1 MAPDWGFPPMPSAAY
16 FRRQADICL
25 RLSVIASDE
34 AVSSRLVQMAKEYSA
49 AAEGLEKQQ
58 PIDAPDAAA
67 GGPVSDE
74 IPPFNPSTDS
84 GASVAGS

>member
-1 MAPDWGFPPMPSAAY
+1 MPSAAY

-34 AVSSRLVQMAKEYSA
+34 AVSSRLVQMAREYSA

-67 GGPVSDE
+67 APGEVA
-74 IPPFNPSTDS
+74 PFNPSTDS
-84 GASVAGS
+84 GASASDG